1 MTENQERLV
10 KKAVNYQAKPNPP
23 AVSSR
28 KPKAKSGKNK
38 PKTQETPMKDF
49 PFVPPRPPRGRN
61 APRGS
66 GSRGRGAG
74 PSRRGASA
82 SGKH

>member
-38 PKTQETPMKDF
+38 PKTQ
-49 PFVPPRPPRGRN
+49 
-61 APRGS
+61 
-66 GSRGRGAG
+66 
-74 PSRRGASA
+74 
-82 SGKH
+82 

>member
-38 PKTQETPMKDF
+38 PKTQETPKKDF
-49 PFVPPRPPRGRN
+49 PFVPPRTTTWKKCSSWVWFQR
-61 APRGS
+61 
-66 GSRGRGAG
+66 
-74 PSRRGASA
+74 
-82 SGKH
+82 